1 MRNMKQRDVQQ
12 KQISN
17 ALEELQWM
25 REHLASAK
33 FQGELEDNINVRDVD
48 AFVLRLRD
56 MLNS

>member
-1 MRNMKQRDVQQ
+1 MRIHEQRDIQAG
-12 KQISN
+12 QIAS